1 LPVSPI
7 AAQWSWLFNLY
18 LMLGVLI
25 GAVVLGLLIILAIRF
40 RMRPGEPDAGEA
52 GDDVPETPRAGLRT
66 ALVMTALIS
75 VVLFGLTVGTMGTV
89 NLIEKVPSDAL
100 TIRVVGFQWGWRF
113 IYPDGRELIGELRVP
128 YNTPVV
134 LEVTSQDV
142 FHAFGL
148 PDLKVKV
155 DAIPGRVNRIWFV
168 ATEECAAQCHQP
180 LRCYELCGAGHALM
194 KAKLTVMDPQAFFT
208 WLGGT

>member
-1 LPVSPI
+1 MPVSPI

-18 LMLGVLI
+18 LTLGVLI
-25 GAVVLGLLIILAIRF
+25 GAFVIGLLIILTLRF
-40 RMRPGEPDAGEA
+40 RLRPGEPDPGEA
-52 GDDVPETPRAGLRT
+52 GDDVPENPRAGLRT
-66 ALVMTALIS
+66 ALVMTALIG
-75 VVLFGLTVGTMGTV
+75 VVLFGLTVGTMNTV

-128 YNTPVV
+128 HNTPVV

-148 PDLKVKV
+148 PDIKVKV
-155 DAIPGRVNRIWFV
+155 DAIPGKVNRIWFV
-168 ATEECAAQCHQP
+168 ATEECAAHCRQP

-208 WLGGT
+208 WLGGR